1 MQVTDP
7 VQSQLEKLRQSL
19 EVLEAQRALLGDA
32 IMPALEAVRLQ
43 MAALEAKAAAVHLP
57 TEERRIVTVLF
68 TDIVGSTSLAE
79 NLDPEDWRQVVGA
92 VHEMAGKYIQQKNG
106 DVVQYLG
113 DGLLA
118 LFGARQSGERDP
130 ENAILAA
137 LSIQHAVPNLKNTQ
151 PVQLRVGIHT
161 GLVVLGE
168 MGSDAKREFTATGDA
183 MNVAARLQSAAPPG
197 GILISH
203 DTYRY
208 VPGLF
213 DLTPQSPIRVKGKS
227 ESIQTYIVHRAKPR
241 PFRME
246 TRGVA
251 GVETQTV
258 GREAEWSRLQA
269 AIAETFDRCKVVWAQ
284 LIGEP
289 GMGKSRLVQDTLGY
303 LNVLPLQAL
312 LFRARAFQGDE
323 KQAFGLI
330 RRMWFD
336 QFQIAED
343 IPLAEAEEKWL
354 GGFRA
359 LRGPGFDEEAHALG
373 LLVGLDFAASPHIRA
388 LRNDPVQVKGRALVV
403 SRTLLAAMRAQA
415 PVVILLEDLHWVDPS
430 SLEYLQQV
438 LLQDQ
443 ESSQGLFVLATA
455 RPEWNAPTGLTGH
468 PGYMQIDLGALSEK
482 ASRALAAK
490 LLERVQDLPE
500 HVIQTV
506 AARSEGVPYFAE
518 EIVNWFLD
526 RGIVDAHAEP
536 WHFDPARFEESP
548 LPATLQHLLLT
559 RLSGLHEAQRAAL
572 QRGSVFGRHFWEGG
586 LEAMGVHEPHVT
598 LEQLEPQNLVHLQQK
613 ASLVEEREWSFHHA
627 LLREVTYESVLKR
640 ERKALHKIAAT
651 WLEAQARETGR
662 LDEFATVLAEH
673 AERAGD
679 TDEAANWLLQAG
691 ERAKARSALVEARRL
706 YDRVL
711 ELVPTTDVDRRWSA
725 LLGRCDVLGRL
736 GDTQGHGEGVAA
748 LLELAKQMGDAQLAQ
763 AHFRHA
769 VYLDARGE
777 YREALQAYDTA
788 LAPAW
793 RASDHGLG
801 SLILACKL
809 ICQNRLGDVDGAK
822 DTAAQVLERAY
833 EIDDISAAKT
843 LSNLAAYYVES
854 GDLASAAHFHSEE
867 MAHYHQLG
875 DRAGEAHALN
885 NLGYDYS
892 CLGMPESACSC
903 LEQAIPIY
911 EATGL
916 QRELAYARLNL
927 GLAYWRKGDYRGA
940 QGELVGVQNELAA
953 IGDRYAIAAGKSYLA
968 LVLESAGEI
977 ERPSD
982 FFAQARDIYAS
993 IGVTGLAMDAGAGLA
1008 RLAYR
1013 RGNLEQAKELA
1024 LVVWG
1029 HLQEH
1034 GPRGMEFPLRAFQT
1048 CADIFQAAG
1057 DLDLA
1062 RHAIEEGYRELVRQ
1076 SDKIS
1081 NAEWRQSFAENLPE
1095 HRAMTERHRQM
1106 TLNLTRPSS
1115 TS

>member
-1 MQVTDP
+1 MTDP

-32 IMPALEAVRLQ
+32 ILPALEAVRLQ
-43 MAALEAKAAAVHLP
+43 MAALEARAAPVPLP

-79 NLDPEDWRQVVGA
+79 NLDPEDWRQVVAA
-92 VHEMAGKYIQQKNG
+92 VHETAGKYIQQKNG

-130 ENAILAA
+130 DNAIRAA
-137 LSIQHAVPNLKNTQ
+137 LSIQNAVPNLKIIQ

-161 GLVVLGE
+161 GLVVLGD

-213 DLTPQSPIRVKGKS
+213 DLTPQSPIKVKGKS
-227 ESIQTYIVHRAKPR
+227 ESIQTYVVHRAKPR

-246 TRGVA
+246 ARGVA

-258 GREAEWSRLQA
+258 GRETEWSQLQA

-289 GMGKSRLVQDTLGY
+289 GMGKSRLVQDTLDY
-303 LNVLPLQAL
+303 LKPPPLQAW

-323 KQAFGLI
+323 SQAFGLI

-343 IPLAEAEEKWL
+343 IPLAEAEAKWL
-354 GGFRA
+354 DGFRA

-373 LLVGLDFAASPHIRA
+373 LLVGLDFAASPLIRA
-388 LRNDPVQVKGRALVV
+388 MRNDPVQVKGRALVV
-403 SRTLLAAMRAQA
+403 SRTLLAAMRARA
-415 PVVILLEDLHWVDPS
+415 PVVILLEDLHWADPS

-443 ESSQGLFVLATA
+443 ESVQGLFVLATA
-455 RPEWNAPTGLTGH
+455 RPEWNAPAGLSRH
-468 PGYMQIDLGALSEK
+468 PGFMQIDLSALSEK

-500 HVIQTV
+500 HVIQIV
-506 AARSEGVPYFAE
+506 AERSEGVPYFAE

-548 LPATLQHLLLT
+548 LPATLQHLLFT

-572 QRGSVFGRHFWEGG
+572 QRGSVFGRLFWEGG
-586 LEAMGVHEPHVT
+586 LEAMGVPEPHVT
-598 LEQLEPQNLVHLQQK
+598 LEQLQPRNLVHLQQK

-627 LLREVTYESVLKR
+627 LLRDVTYESVLKR

-651 WLEAQARETGR
+651 WLEAQARRAGR

-673 AERAGD
+673 AERAGE
-679 TDEAANWLLQAG
+679 TEEAANWLLRAG
-691 ERAKARSALVEARRL
+691 ERARARSAFVEARRL
-706 YDRVL
+706 YDRAL
-711 ELVPTTDVDRRWSA
+711 ELLPPRDLERRWRAS
-725 LLGRCDVLGRL
+725 LGRSDVLGRL
-736 GDTQGHGEGVAA
+736 GDTQGLGGSVAA
-748 LLELAKQMGDAQLAQ
+748 LLELAKQMGDAQSAQ
-763 AHFRHA
+763 AHFRQA
-769 VYLDARGE
+769 LYLDSRGD
-777 YREALQAYDTA
+777 YRAALQAYDTA
-788 LAPAW
+788 LEQAW

-801 SLILACKL
+801 SFLLGCKL

-822 DTAAQVLERAY
+822 DTAGQVLARAF
-833 EIDDISAAKT
+833 EIDDASAAKT
-843 LSNLAAYYVES
+843 LGNLAVYYVES
-854 GDLASAAHFHSEE
+854 GDLARAAYFLNEE
-867 MAHYHQLG
+867 VTLYRQLG
-875 DRAGEAHALN
+875 DRAGEAHALS
-885 NLGYDYS
+885 NLGYDYI
-892 CLGMPESACSC
+892 CLGMPEAACTL

-916 QRELAYARLNL
+916 QRLLAYARLNL
-927 GLAYWRKGDYRGA
+927 GLAYWRKGDYRAA
-940 QGELVGVQNELAA
+940 QEVLTGVQKELAVT
-953 IGDRYAIAAGKSYLA
+953 GDQYAIAAGRSYLA
-968 LVLESAGEI
+968 LVLESAGET
-977 ERPSD
+977 ERP
-982 FFAQARDIYAS
+982 FECFAQARDIYAS
-993 IGVTGLAMDAGAGLA
+993 MGVASLAMDSGAGLA

-1024 LVVWG
+1024 FVVWG
-1029 HLQEH
+1029 HLHDH

-1057 DLDLA
+1057 DLDLSRA
-1062 RHAIEEGYRELVRQ
+1062 AIEEGYRELVRQ
-1076 SDKIS
+1076 TDKIS

-1095 HRAMTERHRQM
+1095 HRALTEQHRQLS
-1106 TLNLTRPSS
+1106 LNLTRPSS
-1115 TS
+1115 TP